1 MLAGEP
7 QKLEDLRLT
16 RNIGIMAHID
26 AGKTTLT
33 ERILFYSGR
42 SHRLGEV
49 HEGNT
54 TMDWMEQEQE
64 RGITITAAATSL
76 QWKGYRLNLIDT
88 PGHVDFTLE
97 VERSLRVLDGAVA
110 VLDGV
115 SGVQPQTTTVW
126 RQADKH
132 QVPRICFVNKMD
144 RVGADFKASVQSL
157 VDKLQANPIPIQI
170 PWGAEDA
177 LEGVIDLFEMK
188 ALRWSQDKL
197 GATLETTE
205 IPADLKDAADAA
217 REVLIEK
224 AAELSDE
231 LTSKYLAGESIS
243 NDEIR
248 AALRSGTLALK
259 CVPVVCGAA
268 FKNKGVQPVLD
279 AVMDFL
285 PSPLDVPAIAGY
297 DSRDPE
303 KIIHCETDFEAP
315 PAALAFKLA
324 ADSFSGALTYIRVY
338 SGIVKVGEALLNPR
352 VGKRERIQRLVKMHA
367 NSREEVKELKAGD
380 IGAVIG
386 LKNTVTGDT
395 LCSVGRPVVLESIDF
410 PEPVISVAIE
420 APSTADQEKMLQG
433 LNKLVQEDPSCSIRV
448 DSETGQTLLSGMGE
462 LHLEILVDRLLREYK
477 VKANVGRPQVSFR
490 ETILAPARAKGIFE
504 KEVAGKVQFAG
515 VEMEMSPLPEGRGIA
530 FENRLAKDFKVDR
543 DFLLAT
549 EQGLRE
555 AAEVGPLG
563 GYRMVD
569 MKLTLLSMNLRDNE
583 STELAC
589 KVAATMAFRQA
600 VGMAKTQILEP
611 IFEVEIQTPEEFSG
625 SVVGDVNSR
634 RGKVLSYETKN
645 HMQVVQSEIP
655 LMTLFGYA
663 TDIRSLSQGRATF
676 NMKFSRYAVVPPKVE
691 QEILSHLGR

>member
-177 LEGVIDLFEMK
+177 LECVIDLFEMK